1 MARQNQWQSFAQ
13 NFTGV
18 YDAVNKGARGIEMGI
33 ASKADY
39 NDPNGVALKGEALG
53 LAKNQRLADI
63 EAKYGDPTAGQTL
76 LSTAADARAKTF
88 TNNLNTEIRPELVY
102 QKGEGA
108 TKELNS
114 NIAKNN
120 ASAASSSATAAH
132 TTAMSPL
139 RQAEQGIK
147 NQAAELTHGINV
159 ETRGDEVNR
168 LRGVA
173 NQAFGLGE
181 SALAKGEVD
190 RNSIRADSI
199 KRLADSNKSVTGAD
213 AADLQHN
220 ENVATSE
227 VRKAGIVAASEE
239 AKVQA
244 QLKALEF
251 AEKNATSESR
261 TGLANSNANLVI
273 QQNMTETQKIEAQA
287 TDKNIQ
293 ADLFANHLKED
304 YPSIQA
310 ADNAMIQKIFDAEGM
325 SVEGKQAAM
334 AMVQEFGIARIGA
347 QAAETTELARQAFR
361 DNGLQGLADMY
372 DSIDDGV
379 DGKVVENEDGSK
391 SVVVDRGDG
400 DVQVIATA
408 SGPDA
413 DQLLTTQVMQIL
425 NDPMKSM
432 EMAAEKLAYD
442 KKSSEVSL
450 TDSQVSEAISR
461 TNLNVKELENI
472 QTVYDLKEA
481 QIAQI
486 QVQIEKVAQ
495 DIFNENVDRPLS
507 EREFNKAMDD
517 RFNAVLETAL
527 GYRPD
532 MTPEEVSELRTSFEA
547 GYIDFNNVNHTPN

>member
-147 NQAAELTHGINV
+147 NQAAALTHSIAE
-159 ETRGDEVNR
+159 ETRGAEVAR
-168 LRGVA
+168 LIGESDQSV
-173 NQAFGLGE
+173 GLGMQQK
-181 SALAKGEVD
+181 AKGEVD

-400 DVQVIATA
+400 DVQVIANA

-432 EMAAEKLAYD
+432 EMAAEKLAYE
-442 KKSSEVSL
+442 KKDAEVDL
-450 TDSQVSEAISR
+450 TGSQVSEAISR

>member
-88 TNNLNTEIRPELVY
+88 TNNLNTEIRPDLVY
-102 QKGEGA
+102 QKGKGA
-108 TKELNS
+108 TDELKS

-120 ASAASSSATAAH
+120 ASAANSSSLASH
-132 TTAMSPL
+132 RNAMSPL
-139 RQAEQGIK
+139 QVAEQGIK
-147 NQAAELTHGINV
+147 NDEAALKYSINV

-190 RNSIRADSI
+190 KNSIRADSI
-199 KRLADSNKSVTGAD
+199 KRLADSNKAVTGAD
-213 AADLQHN
+213 SADLQYN
-220 ENVATSE
+220 EDVATSDAR
-227 VRKAGIVAASEE
+227 VAGIVAGSEE
-239 AKVQA
+239 SKIQA
-244 QLKALEF
+244 QLKALEL
-251 AEKNATSESR
+251 AENIATSDSR
-261 TGLANSNANLVI
+261 TGLTNSNANLVI

-379 DGKVVENEDGSK
+379 DGKVVVNEDGSK

-400 DVQVIATA
+400 NIQVIATA
-408 SGPDA
+408 SGKDA
-413 DQLLTTQVMQIL
+413 DQLLTTQVMEIL

-432 EMAAEKLAYD
+432 EMAAEKLAYN
-442 KKSSEVSL
+442 KKSSDVDL

-461 TNLNVKELENI
+461 TNLNKEELANI

-486 QVQIEKVAQ
+486 QVQIEKVSQ
-495 DIFNENVDRPLS
+495 DIFNENLKRPLT
-507 EREFNKAMDD
+507 EREFNEQMDD
-517 RFNAVLETAL
+517 RFNAVLVDAL
-527 GYRPD
+527 GYEPD
-532 MTPEEVSELRTSFEA
+532 MSPEQVSELRTSFEA
-547 GYIDFNNVNHTPN
+547 GYVDFENISHTPN